1 MVKMVGPEKTSELK
15 MEEQIETDLVNI
27 NGYVSRSNR
36 SYDKKLCMDSELVI
50 NFIMATQP
58 EEWEKL
64 KLQHGEQIEEKFLK
78 RLSNEIERRGT
89 LDILRKGVTDL
100 GVTFDLFYP
109 IPVSK
114 MNETYHKLFKANT
127 FSVMRQVFF
136 SEKNNKSID
145 IVIFI
150 NGLPIITM
158 ELKDKISGSYYSV
171 DSAIIQYKKDRDPAE
186 PFLRFKRCLVHFAL
200 DEDLVYMTT
209 KLEKFDTKF
218 LPFNKGRD
226 YGAGNPDTA
235 GYRTEYLW
243 KEIFAP
249 EIVSDLL
256 SNFLIIEKKKNDKG
270 HKQERLIF
278 PRYHQLDAVRKLTLA
293 ARNDGPGK
301 NYLIE
306 HSAGSGKSN
315 TIAWLSY
322 KLTSLHDDNDE
333 KVFNSIIVI
342 TDRIVLDKQLQRT
355 IYQFSPKDGVV
366 ENIEKGSKHLRKALE
381 SGKKIIVTTIQK
393 FPYIVD
399 DVKGLQDKSF
409 AVIIDEAHSSQTGET
424 SKALKKVLKFSSL
437 EEAEETDIEDK
448 YWEDELIK
456 EMESRSQPD
465 NISFFAFTATPKNK
479 TLELFGEKQINGKYL
494 PFHLYSMKQAI
505 EEKFILDVLKNYT
518 TCKGFFNLL
527 KTIEDDPKYD
537 KQKAS
542 ALLKAYVEVNEHAV
556 QKKVSIIIEH
566 LREHVLSKIPDNEGI
581 GQAKAMIVT
590 RSRLHAVRYK
600 WFVDKYLKEKGYG
613 GEIKAL
619 VAFSGTVE
627 DFDGSEHTEHRMNG
641 FPESQTASA
650 FDEPQNKILIVANK
664 FQTGFDQP
672 LLYAMYVDKR
682 LSGVAAVQTLSRL
695 NRTYPNK
702 EEPIILDFA
711 NDADQIANSFE
722 DYYISTE
729 LVEGTDPNKLYDFK
743 HSLESANVFF
753 QEDVNEFAALFFD
766 KNISQDKL
774 HPIINRVVER
784 FQEIDQQ
791 DPNDFRKNIQD
802 YLRLYSFISQVMTF
816 TDPELEKLYAFLRI
830 LIRKLPYDKPT
841 LPKEV
846 LDQVDIKA
854 LKYIITSD
862 GLIELKDGG
871 ELHPP
876 KYKHLTDP
884 ESPEY
889 ELLSNI
895 VKELNEKYNTDFT
908 EKDILV
914 ALDLQ
919 YRIQENDSLKKSI
932 KVNPKDKVKITF
944 NQVFEKE
951 LQNIFND
958 NFNFYKKVNDDKKA
972 KKNMIMDMFEVIYE
986 NLVKSE

>member
-1 MVKMVGPEKTSELK
+1 MVSQDKTSEMK

-27 NGYVSRSNR
+27 NGYVSRNNR
-36 SYDKKLCMDSELVI
+36 SYDKKLCMDPELVI
-50 NFIMATQP
+50 NFILATQP

-64 KLQHGEQIEEKFLK
+64 KLQHGAEIEKKFLK

-89 LDILRKGVTDL
+89 LDVIRKGVTDL

-114 MNETYHKLFKANT
+114 MNETYQKKFQANT
-127 FSVMRQVFF
+127 FSVMRQVYF

-145 IVIFI
+145 MAVFI

-158 ELKDKISGSYYSV
+158 ELKDKVSGSSYSV
-171 DSAIIQYKKDRDPAE
+171 DSAIIQYKKDRDPTE

-209 KLEKFDTKF
+209 KLEKYNTKF

-249 EIVSDLL
+249 DIISDLL
-256 SNFLIIEKKKNDKG
+256 RNFLIIEKKKDDNK
-270 HKQERLIF
+270 KIQEKLIF
-278 PRYHQLDAVRKLTLA
+278 PRYHQLDAVRKLTTTT
-293 ARNDGPGK
+293 RNDGPGK

-322 KLTSLHDDNDE
+322 KLTSLHDENDK

-342 TDRIVLDKQLQRT
+342 TDRIVLDQQLQRT
-355 IYQFSPKDGVV
+355 IYQFSPTAGVV
-366 ENIEKGSKHLRKALE
+366 EKIEHGSNHLKRALE

-399 DVKGLQDKSF
+399 DVKGLQGKSF

-437 EEAEETDIEDK
+437 KEAEENDVEDE

-456 EMESRSQPD
+456 EMESRGRPS
-465 NISFFAFTATPKNK
+465 NVSFFAFTATPKNK
-479 TLELFGEKQINGKYL
+479 TLEMFGEKQVDEKYK

-527 KTIEDDPKYD
+527 KTIEDDPKYERD
-537 KQKAS
+537 KAS
-542 ALLKAYVEVNEHAV
+542 ALLKAYVEIHEHAV
-556 QKKVSIIIEH
+556 QKKVAIIIEH
-566 LREHVLSKIPDNEGI
+566 LKEHVLSKIPDNEGN

-590 RSRLHAVRYK
+590 RSRLHAIRYK
-600 WFVDKYLKEKGYG
+600 FAVDKYLKEKGYD
-613 GEIKAL
+613 EIKAL
-619 VAFSGTVE
+619 VAFSGTVKDRGME
-627 DFDGSEHTEHRMNG
+627 YTEYKMNG
-641 FPESQTASA
+641 FPESQTAAA
-650 FDEPQNKILIVANK
+650 FDEPENKILIVANK

-695 NRTYPNK
+695 NRIHSNK
-702 EEPIILDFA
+702 EEPIIIDFA
-711 NDADQIANSFE
+711 NDSDQIAKSFE
-722 DYYISTE
+722 KYYITTE
-729 LVEGTDPNKLYDFK
+729 LVEGTDPNNLYDFK
-743 HSLESANVFF
+743 HTLESANVFF
-753 QEDVNEFAALFFD
+753 KEDVDEFAVVFFD
-766 KNISQDKL
+766 KNSDQDKL

-784 FQEIDQQ
+784 FKEIEEQ

-816 TDPELEKLYAFLRI
+816 SDPELEKLYAFLRI
-830 LIRKLPYDKPT
+830 LIRKLPFDKPT
-841 LPKEV
+841 LPREV
-846 LDQVDIKA
+846 LDQVDINA

-862 GLIELKDGG
+862 GLIELKGSNG
-871 ELHPP
+871 ELNPS

-884 ESPEY
+884 ESPEF
-889 ELLSNI
+889 ELLSKI
-895 VKELNEKYNTDFT
+895 VNELNERYGTDFS
-908 EKDILV
+908 EKDIRV

-919 YRIQENDSLKKSI
+919 YRIQENDSLIKSV

-951 LQNIFND
+951 LQNIFD
-958 NFNFYKKVNDDKKA
+958 ENFNFYKKVNDDKRA
-972 KKNMIMDMFEVIYE
+972 KQNMIMDMFEAIYQ
-986 NLVKSE
+986 NLVKSEG